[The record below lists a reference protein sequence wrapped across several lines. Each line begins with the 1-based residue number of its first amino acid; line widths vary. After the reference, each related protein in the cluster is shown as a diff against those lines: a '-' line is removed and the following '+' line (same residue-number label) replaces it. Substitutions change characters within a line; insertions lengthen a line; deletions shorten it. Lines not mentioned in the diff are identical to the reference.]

1 MTKKQ
6 FTDTIC
12 KTFDLKGITPNSF
25 VYAVNCIL
33 IGIVMVK
40 VPGRKAYK
48 LFFTIF
54 PLWEASLKEC
64 LNMPMFQQAIVNT
77 KNMDIYL
84 PENMTEDDSSF
95 TIHQCSLQ
103 IPFVPARNFS
113 HTEIIDF
120 LYDQT
125 ITNPSI
131 SGNFVLKMKV
141 YKLIYNIALI
151 GNDYKSAANVHK
163 EISQEINQWDNA
175 IFKYWFGDKNSYL
188 KSLQDYSSNKLIL
201 QKNIQNNLQDPKI
214 SKLLKHNFS
223 Y

>member
-33 IGIVMVK
+33 IGIVMVE

-84 PENMTEDDSSF
+84 PESMTEDNSSF

-131 SGNFVLKMKV
+131 SVNFVLKMKA
-141 YKLIYNIALI
+141 YKLIYNIELI
-151 GNDYKSAANVHK
+151 GNVFRA
-163 EISQEINQWDNA
+163 
-175 IFKYWFGDKNSYL
+175 L
-188 KSLQDYSSNKLIL
+188 
-201 QKNIQNNLQDPKI
+201 
-214 SKLLKHNFS
+214 
-223 Y
+223 

>member
-54 PLWEASLKEC
+54 SLWEASLKEC

-84 PENMTEDDSSF
+84 PESMTEDDSSF

-103 IPFVPARNFS
+103 FRS
-113 HTEIIDF
+113 SRRGTF
-120 LYDQT
+120 L
-125 ITNPSI
+125 
-131 SGNFVLKMKV
+131 
-141 YKLIYNIALI
+141 
-151 GNDYKSAANVHK
+151 
-163 EISQEINQWDNA
+163 
-175 IFKYWFGDKNSYL
+175 
-188 KSLQDYSSNKLIL
+188 
-201 QKNIQNNLQDPKI
+201 IQ
-214 SKLLKHNFS
+214 KLLIFYMTKPLQTQA
-223 Y
+223 YRETLY